1 LLDRVDLRVQLHPPS
16 KVEMLDD
23 SPAGAEP
30 SARVAARVVDA
41 RSAAA
46 ARLAGFPW
54 RSNSEVPGV
63 ELRRRWPLA
72 KNVMR
77 PVVDRFEDGRLSAR
91 GLDRVLRVSWT
102 VADLRGVATPGAAEV
117 EAALRL
123 RLPGVS

>member
-23 SPAGAEP
+23 HPLGAES
-30 SARVAARVVDA
+30 SAGVAARVAEA
-41 RSAAA
+41 RAAA
-46 ARLAGFPW
+46 GARLAGLPW

-72 KNVMR
+72 KQVMC
-77 PVVDRFEDGRLSAR
+77 PVVERFEDGRLSAR

-102 VADLRGVATPGAAEV
+102 VADLRGLPVPGVAEV
-117 EAALRL
+117 DAALRL